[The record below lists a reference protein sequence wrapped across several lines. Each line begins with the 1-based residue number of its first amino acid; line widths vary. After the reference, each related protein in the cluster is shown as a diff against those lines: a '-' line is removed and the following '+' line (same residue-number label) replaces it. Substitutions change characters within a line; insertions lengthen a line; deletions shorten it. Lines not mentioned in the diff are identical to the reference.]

1 MADTRT
7 FPDVEF
13 ITKDAGEIFDE
24 LVASWEKQMGR
35 SLGPADPIRLML
47 GWEATID
54 AQQYANINIAA
65 KRNVPRYAKGDYLDS
80 IGENYYYNLTRL
92 EASPARTTMR
102 FTLSQES
109 SSNTVV
115 PIGTQVTRDGN
126 VFFETAETVEIPA
139 GKLYVDV
146 KAICTQTGP
155 IGNGILPGEIAVCV
169 DRDNVK
175 NLLSVANLTTSE
187 GGSARETDEAFY
199 QRMRES
205 LSAYST
211 AGSIQAYI
219 YHTKSASALVGG
231 VKVTSPT
238 PGYVVIYFT
247 RTDGEL
253 PGEELLDQVREYL
266 SADTV
271 RPLTDHLTVSAPEAV
286 DFDIDITWYREKD
299 CGLTQEELEA
309 RVENALTEYIEWQ
322 TTEIGRDINP
332 SKLIYYLMESG
343 IKRVNVTA
351 PAFTVLKEFQ
361 VAQVRST
368 AVKYGGTEDG

>member
-24 LVASWEKQMGR
+24 LVTSWEKEMGR

-47 GWEATID
+47 GWESVID
-54 AQQYANINIAA
+54 AQQYANINISA

-80 IGENYYYNLTRL
+80 IGENYYYGLTRL
-92 EASPARTTMR
+92 EASPARTTVR

-109 SSNTVV
+109 TSNTVIPV
-115 PIGTQVTRDGN
+115 GTQVTKDGN

-139 GKLYVDV
+139 GELFADV
-146 KAICTQTGP
+146 KAVCTQAGI
-155 IGNGILPGEIAVCV
+155 IGNGFSVGSISVCV

-175 NLLSVANLTTSE
+175 NLLSVTNLTISE

-253 PGEELLDQVREYL
+253 PGAELIAQVQEYL

-286 DFDIDITWYREKD
+286 NFDIEITWYREKD

-309 RVENALTEYIEWQ
+309 RVENALTEYISWQ

-343 IKRVNVTA
+343 IKRVNVVK
-351 PAFTVLKEFQ
+351 PAFTVLEDFQ
-361 VAQVRST
+361 VAQAQST
-368 AVKYGGTEDG
+368 AVNYGGTEDG

>member
-7 FPDVEF
+7 FPEVEF

-24 LVASWEKQMGR
+24 LVASWEKEMGR
-35 SLGPADPIRLML
+35 SLGKADPIRLML

-80 IGENYYYNLTRL
+80 IAENYYYGLTRL

-102 FTLSQES
+102 FTISEVS
-109 SSNTVV
+109 DSNTVV
-115 PIGTQVTRDGN
+115 PVGTRVTKDGRIQ
-126 VFFETAETVEIPA
+126 FETVKTVEIPA
-139 GKLYVDV
+139 GESYIDV
-146 KAICTQTGP
+146 TAVCTQAGV
-155 IGNGILPGEIAVCV
+155 IGNGFPVGSISVCV
-169 DRDNVK
+169 DRDNVT
-175 NLLSVANLTTSE
+175 NLLSVTNLTVSE
-187 GGSARETDEAFY
+187 GGAERETDEAFY

-211 AGSIQAYI
+211 AGSEQAYI

-231 VKVTSPT
+231 VKVTSPR
-238 PGYVVIYFT
+238 PGDVVIYFN
-247 RTDGEL
+247 RTDGKL
-253 PGEELLDQVREYL
+253 PGEELIQEVLEYL
-266 SADTV
+266 SAETV
-271 RPLTDHLTVSAPEAV
+271 RPLTDHLTVSAPEAI
-286 DFDIDITWYREKD
+286 DFDIQFTWYRETD

-309 RVENALTEYIEWQ
+309 RVENALTAYIEWQ

-343 IKRVNVTA
+343 IKRVHVTS
-351 PAFTVLKEFQ
+351 PAFTVLEDYQ
-361 VAQVRST
+361 VAQVKNQT
-368 AVKYGGTEDG
+368 VTYGGTEDG